1 MRAAIYAR
9 YGPPEV
15 VRVAEVDRPRIGDGD
30 VLVKVHAATVNR
42 TDCGYRAARPGV
54 IRIFTGLRRPRRPVL
69 GTEFAGVVEALGDAV
84 TTFAV
89 GDRVFGYNENGG
101 FGTHAEYVAVRAT
114 GMLANI
120 PANLTFAQAAPAT
133 EGYHYALTALR
144 TARVEAG
151 QDVLVYGATGAIGS
165 AAVQILKIQ
174 AVNVTAVCDT
184 ANVDVVRA
192 LGADQVVDYTVRD
205 FTETDQRYDVVLD
218 AVGKSTF
225 KQCKKL
231 LKPTGTYLST
241 DLGPWL
247 QNLLLPLVTRVGGG
261 KRVRFPMAPQ
271 PPELMAELR
280 AHLESGRFRPVL
292 DERTYPLD
300 QIVDAYRYVES
311 GRKIG
316 NVVLT
321 VGFDQTETL
330 E

>member
-1 MRAAIYAR
+1 MRAAVAAR

-15 VRVAEVDRPRIGDGD
+15 VRIAEVSRPRVGAGS
-30 VLVKVHAATVNR
+30 VLVEVHAATVNR

-54 IRIFTGLRRPRRPVL
+54 IRLFTGLRRPRRPIL
-69 GTEFAGVVEALGDAV
+69 GTEFAGVVSAVGAAV

-101 FGTHAEYVAVRAT
+101 FGTHAEYVAVPAT
-114 GMLANI
+114 GMIAPI
-120 PANLTFAQAAPAT
+120 PAQLTFAQAAPAV

-165 AAVQILKIQ
+165 AAVQILKIL
-174 AVNVTAVCDT
+174 AANVTAVCET
-184 ANVDVVRA
+184 AHVDLVRA
-192 LGADQVVDYTVRD
+192 LGADRVVDYMARD
-205 FTETDQRYDVVLD
+205 FTLDDQRYDVVLD

-225 KQCKKL
+225 RQCKSL

-241 DLGPWL
+241 DLGPFL
-247 QNLLLPLVTRVGGG
+247 QNLLLPLATSILGG

-271 PPELMAELR
+271 PPDLMPQLR

-292 DERTYPLD
+292 DPRTYALD

-311 GRKIG
+311 GRKLG

-321 VGFDQTETL
+321 ISPS
-330 E
+330 